1 MEVCAPVTPRTAC
14 PMTSPEDVLDSE
26 RDDRAEALRA
36 AREAEAAVAARA
48 EHSRRRGLLWDR
60 VVAAQA
66 AQLPAG
72 APEWLWEAG
81 RNEERV
87 EVLESLLPGPL
98 ERTCACLRVLGA
110 AAPEWHVGMPLDR
123 LVEPYLHDRIGG
135 ELVGAA
141 VERVL
146 EEPAGMAGSAR
157 WLLHAGGAA
166 HLVSHDAAR
175 FVAETAKW
183 ALEHPV
189 PRNRTETLE
198 VLARIHSPFV
208 VPLLHAVLAGFF
220 TPRTAAPGEAEL
232 CDLFGEPGTFFVDD
246 DHLLRGTSDR
256 AYSALLLARRGERG
270 IRPRILDL
278 MDSAGREDFHALA
291 LAMEALEA
299 LDAPGSPGAPGDAD
313 E

>member
-1 MEVCAPVTPRTAC
+1 MVASQRAVLPEGAP
-14 PMTSPEDVLDSE
+14 DVLWEPE
-26 RDDRAEALRA
+26 RRDERIAVLEAL
-36 AREAEAAVAARA
+36 V
-48 EHSRRRGLLWDR
+48 
-60 VVAAQA
+60 
-66 AQLPAG
+66 PA
-72 APEWLWEAG
+72 
-81 RNEERV
+81 
-87 EVLESLLPGPL
+87 PL
-98 ERTCACLRVLGA
+98 ERLCVCLRVLGA
-110 AAPEWHVGMPLDR
+110 AAPEWHVGLPLDR
-123 LVEPYLHDRIGG
+123 LLEPYLHDRAGG

-141 VERVL
+141 VERVIG
-146 EEPAGMAGSAR
+146 EPVGMAGAAR

-166 HLVSHDAAR
+166 HLVRHDAAR

-198 VLARIHSPFV
+198 VLAHIQSPFV
-208 VPLLHAVLAGFF
+208 VPMLHAVLAGLF
-220 TPRTAAPGEAEL
+220 TPRAFADGEAEL
-232 CDLFGEPGTFFVDD
+232 TDLFGEPGTFFVDD

-278 MDSAGREDFHALA
+278 MDAAGREDFHALA

-299 LDAPGSPGAPGDAD
+299 L